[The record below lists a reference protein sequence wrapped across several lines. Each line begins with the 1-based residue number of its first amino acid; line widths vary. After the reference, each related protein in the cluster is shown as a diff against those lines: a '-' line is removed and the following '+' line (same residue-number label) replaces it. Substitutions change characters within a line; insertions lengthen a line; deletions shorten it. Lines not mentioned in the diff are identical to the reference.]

1 MMSYWQQT
9 APPIETDPFRVGSEV
24 DVVIVGAGITGIA
37 VAGMLAG
44 LGVDALVLEARS
56 VGAGATGNTTGK
68 VSLLQ
73 GTVLGDL
80 RRHAGDATL
89 LAYVEA
95 NRAAQD
101 WLTAKLR
108 ALGVEVQRRDAVT
121 YAISEDGSRKIEREL
136 AAATIAGLD
145 LALTSEP
152 GLPFMVHSA
161 IRLPGQAQIHA
172 MQMLAALTVDAR
184 RSGARVVE
192 GVRVLGVDAA
202 SPCVVTTSR
211 GDVRAD
217 RVILATGVPILDRG
231 LFFAKVDALR
241 SYAAAYELPSEEHLP
256 VGMFLSADEPRR
268 SLRTVPG
275 ESGEVL
281 IAGGGG
287 HITGRRADT
296 RAEVDALDAWTLQH
310 WPKAMRIARW
320 SAQDH
325 RTHTRVQF
333 AGVVPRSGDRVLAA
347 TGYNKWGMTNA
358 VAAAMTLRGLM
369 YGDVPSWA
377 ATLAADRPGPTDA
390 GETVGA
396 NADVAARLV
405 AGWAELVV
413 APGMA
418 ADAPGEGE
426 GEIRRDGVRPVA
438 VSTVDGVTCAVSG
451 VCTHLGGVLGWNA
464 AERSW
469 DCPLHGSRFDPRGT
483 LLEGPAVQDLAPASA
498 TGSPSD
504 SADDAAAS

>member
-1 MMSYWQQT
+1 
-9 APPIETDPFRVGSEV
+9 
-24 DVVIVGAGITGIA
+24 
-37 VAGMLAG
+37 
-44 LGVDALVLEARS
+44 
-56 VGAGATGNTTGK
+56 VGAGATGSTTGK

-73 GTVLGDL
+73 GTLLGDL
-80 RRHAGDATL
+80 RRHAGDETL

-101 WLTAKLR
+101 WLIEKLR
-108 ALGVEVQRRDAVT
+108 TVGVDVQQRHAVT
-121 YAISEDGSRKIEREL
+121 YAVAEDGARRIDRESD
-136 AAATIAGLD
+136 AAAFAGLD
-145 LALTSEP
+145 ATPTADP
-152 GLPFMVHSA
+152 GLPFTVRSA

-172 MQMLAALTVDAR
+172 MQMLAALTADAR

-202 SPCVVTTSR
+202 SPCVVSTSR
-211 GDVRAD
+211 GDMRAD

-241 SYAAAYELPSEEHLP
+241 SYAAAYELPSGARAP

-275 ESGEVL
+275 ESGEIL
-281 IAGGGG
+281 ITGGGG
-287 HITGRRADT
+287 HVTGRRADT
-296 RAEVDALDAWTLQH
+296 RAEVDALDAWTIEH
-310 WPKAMRIARW
+310 WPEARRIARW

-325 RTHTRVQF
+325 RTHTRVPF
-333 AGVVPRSGDRVLAA
+333 AGVVPRSGGRVLAA

-358 VAAAMTLRGLM
+358 VAAAMTLCGEIN
-369 YGDVPSWA
+369 GDVPAWA
-377 ATLAADRPGPTDA
+377 ETLAADRPGPTDA

-413 APGMA
+413 APGLA
-418 ADAPGEGE
+418 ADAPREGE
-426 GEIRRDGVRPVA
+426 GEVRRDGVRPVA
-438 VSTVDGVTCAVSG
+438 VSTVDGVTCAVSA
-451 VCTHLGGVLGWNA
+451 VCTHLGGVLGWNP

-469 DCPLHGSRFDPRGT
+469 DCPLHGSRFDPQGT
-483 LLEGPAVQDLAPASA
+483 VLEGPAVDDLAPRDA
-498 TGSPSD
+498 TGSPPGLVGG
-504 SADDAAAS
+504 AAAD

>member
-1 MMSYWQQT
+1 MTSYWQQT

-37 VAGMLAG
+37 AAGMLAR
-44 LGVDALVLEARS
+44 LGVDVLVLEART
-56 VGAGATGNTTGK
+56 VGAGTTGNTTGK

-73 GTVLGDL
+73 GTALSDL

-95 NRAAQD
+95 NRTAQE
-101 WLTAKLR
+101 WLTEKLG
-108 ALGVEVQRRDAVT
+108 ALGVEVQRRDALT
-121 YAISEDGSRKIEREL
+121 YAVSEDGSRKIEREL

-145 LALTSEP
+145 LALTSDP
-152 GLPFMVHSA
+152 GLPFTVHSA
-161 IRLPGQAQIHA
+161 VRLPGQAQIHA

-241 SYAAAYELPSEEHLP
+241 SYAAAYELPSGTEP
-256 VGMFLSADEPRR
+256 PAGMYLSADEPRR
-268 SLRTVPG
+268 SLRTAPG
-275 ESGEVL
+275 DSGEIL

-296 RAEVDALDAWTLQH
+296 GAEVDALDRWTLEH
-310 WPKAMRIARW
+310 WPGAVRIARW

-325 RTHTRVQF
+325 RTHTRVPF
-333 AGVVPRSGDRVLAA
+333 AGEVPRSGGRVLAA

-358 VAAAMTLRGLM
+358 VAAAMTLCGHIE
-369 YGDVPSWA
+369 GDVPSWA

-413 APGMA
+413 APAMA
-418 ADAPGEGE
+418 ADPPGEGE
-426 GEIRRDGVRPVA
+426 GEVRRHGVRPVA

-451 VCTHLGGVLGWNA
+451 VCTHLGGVLGWNE

-469 DCPLHGSRFDPRGT
+469 DCPLHGSRFAPDGT
-483 LLEGPAVQDLAPASA
+483 VLEGPAVQDLALH
-498 TGSPSD
+498 
-504 SADDAAAS
+504 DAAGGPPDLVGDVDAD